1 MQVNVKREAVTIRFP
16 VTLLKQAKQLKDG
29 GESFNELVVEAV
41 EREVKR
47 RQAIA
52 THQSIVAR
60 RAQIKARTGVHPNAN
75 ALIRSLR
82 EGNMRSE

>member
-1 MQVNVKREAVTIRFP
+1 MEREAVTIRFLIL
-16 VTLLKQAKQLKDG
+16 LLKQAKQLKDG

-47 RQAIA
+47 RQATV
-52 THQSIVAR
+52 THQSILTR

-75 ALIRSLR
+75 VLIRSVR
-82 EGNMRSE
+82 EGDMRIE

>member
-1 MQVNVKREAVTIRFP
+1 MEREAVTIRFP

-41 EREVKR
+41 EQEVKR
-47 RQAIA
+47 RQAIV

-60 RAQIKARTGVHPNAN
+60 RTQIKARTGIHPNAN

>member
-1 MQVNVKREAVTIRFP
+1 MEREAVTIRFP
-16 VTLLKQAKQLKDG
+16 GTLLKQAKQLKDG
-29 GESFNELVVEAV
+29 GESFNELVIEAV

-47 RQAIA
+47 RKAVA
-52 THQSIVAR
+52 THQSIITR

-82 EGNMRSE
+82 EGEMRSE